1 MDQSSLLKSLAEI
14 LDTKLDQKLKD
25 RSHIEKE
32 ILDEMKT
39 SMIEVWQTEAEK
51 FFRQQTTL

>member
-1 MDQSSLLKSLAEI
+1 LAEI

-51 FFRQQTTL
+51 FFKQQTTL